1 MDNASTSRGHA
12 SLNDPLQMTDDYELM
27 DSGDGRKY
35 ERFGNVSLVRPCSQ
49 ALWRPESP
57 ETWSR
62 ATATFDREDGN
73 RWHNRGALPKE
84 WTIETAGIK
93 FRLSGTDFGHLGIFP
108 EQRAQWNW
116 IREII
121 KRRIGGLGDWR
132 IGGLEAISPAQNS
145 EPGTRNSELGT
156 QSSKLKAQSP
166 KLKAQSSKRPT
177 VLNLFAYSGGSTIA
191 AAQGGAEVCHLD
203 ASKGMVQWARSNA
216 ELNGLKEHP
225 IRWITDDAHKF
236 MEREIRRGR
245 RYDAIIFDPPTFGR
259 GANGEMYKIERDLK
273 KTLSLVRSLLS
284 DNPLFVLFSSHT
296 PGLSCT
302 VAANILGQAFP
313 GAQIETGEMLL
324 EGRSVPCPS
333 GIYCRALFQP

>member
-1 MDNASTSRGHA
+1 MESDSR
-12 SLNDPLQMTDDYELM
+12 T
-27 DSGDGRKY
+27 
-35 ERFGNVSLVRPCSQ
+35 
-49 ALWRPESP
+49 
-57 ETWSR
+57 
-62 ATATFDREDGN
+62 
-73 RWHNRGALPKE
+73 
-84 WTIETAGIK
+84 
-93 FRLSGTDFGHLGIFP
+93 
-108 EQRAQWNW
+108 
-116 IREII
+116 
-121 KRRIGGLGDWR
+121 
-132 IGGLEAISPAQNS
+132 QNS
-145 EPGTRNSELGT
+145 ELGTRNSEHGT
-156 QSSKLKAQSP
+156 QNSKLKTQNS
-166 KLKAQSSKRPT
+166 KLPT

-203 ASKGMVQWARSNA
+203 ASKGMVQWARANA

-284 DNPLFVLFSSHT
+284 DSPLFVLFSSHT

-302 VAANILGQAFP
+302 VAVNILGQAFP

-324 EGRSVPCPS
+324 EGRSLPCPS
-333 GIYCRALFQP
+333 GIYCRALFQLPTVG

>member
-1 MDNASTSRGHA
+1 MA
-12 SLNDPLQMTDDYELM
+12 DDYELL

-49 ALWRPESP
+49 ALWRPENP
-57 ETWSR
+57 EAWSR

-84 WTIETAGIK
+84 WTIETAGIR

-116 IREII
+116 IR
-121 KRRIGGLGDWR
+121 DTC
-132 IGGLEAISPAQNS
+132 ASSAPAQ
-145 EPGTRNSELGT
+145 TT
-156 QSSKLKAQSP
+156 QHSNNQTIKQSNNQTITH
-166 KLKAQSSKRPT
+166 LSL
-177 VLNLFAYSGGSTIA
+177 LNLFAYSGGSTIA

-203 ASKGMVQWARSNA
+203 ASKGMVQWARDNA
-216 ELNGLKEHP
+216 SLNGLKDHP

-245 RYDAIIFDPPTFGR
+245 RYDAIVFDPPTFGR

-273 KTLSLVRSLLS
+273 RTLSLVQALLS
-284 DNPLFVLFSSHT
+284 EKPLFVLFSSHT
-296 PGLSCT
+296 PGLSCA
-302 VAANILGQAFP
+302 VAANILSQAFP
-313 GAQIETGEMLL
+313 GSQIETGEMLL
-324 EGRSVPCPS
+324 EGRSFPCPS
-333 GIYCRALFQP
+333 GIYCRAVFGRPQ

>member
-1 MDNASTSRGHA
+1 MA
-12 SLNDPLQMTDDYELM
+12 DDYELM

-84 WTIETAGIK
+84 WTIETAGVR

-116 IREII
+116 IRENV
-121 KRRIGGLGDWR
+121 KCKMENVKCKIGG
-132 IGGLEAISPAQNS
+132 
-145 EPGTRNSELGT
+145 
-156 QSSKLKAQSP
+156 
-166 KLKAQSSKRPT
+166 KRPT

-203 ASKGMVQWARSNA
+203 ASKGMVQWARANA

-273 KTLSLVRSLLS
+273 KTLSLVKALLS
-284 DNPLFVLFSSHT
+284 EAPLFVLFSSHT

-302 VAANILGQAFP
+302 VAANIIGQAFP
-313 GAQIETGEMLL
+313 GARIETGEMLL
-324 EGRSVPCPS
+324 EGRSLPCPS
-333 GIYCRALFQP
+333 GIYCRALFQT

>member
-1 MDNASTSRGHA
+1 MEEWKSGRVEKWKSGKVEEGKGGKVEDFSST
-12 SLNDPLQMTDDYELM
+12 
-27 DSGDGRKY
+27 
-35 ERFGNVSLVRPCSQ
+35 GN
-49 ALWRPESP
+49 
-57 ETWSR
+57 
-62 ATATFDREDGN
+62 
-73 RWHNRGALPKE
+73 
-84 WTIETAGIK
+84 
-93 FRLSGTDFGHLGIFP
+93 
-108 EQRAQWNW
+108 
-116 IREII
+116 
-121 KRRIGGLGDWR
+121 
-132 IGGLEAISPAQNS
+132 
-145 EPGTRNSELGT
+145 
-156 QSSKLKAQSP
+156 SKLETLNS
-166 KLKAQSSKRPT
+166 KLPT

-203 ASKGMVQWARSNA
+203 ASKGMVQWARANA

-284 DNPLFVLFSSHT
+284 DSPLFVLFSSHT

-324 EGRSVPCPS
+324 EGRSLPCPS
-333 GIYCRALFQP
+333 GIYCRAVF